1 MCSRLAKMTH
11 LITVLSKVAIRYS
24 CSYSLINFHQGKE
37 SHLVRLRGIQWG
49 HKTSIRI
56 RSIEWTP
63 VLQTAVVFL
72 GIVKEAGKNCFPRE
86 ESTRG
91 IFPRASFAHSTIP
104 NWLIPVENFRSLP
117 LLFQIVL
124 KPFCLNT
131 ARIGDGR
138 DNFYQFWSWSSSRVF
153 LDQPNRGWFC
163 RKSCF
168 RQPVC
173 EAVRNVR
180 QQNYVVG

>member
-1 MCSRLAKMTH
+1 MGQCSRLAKMTH

-138 DNFYQFWSWSSSRVF
+138 DKFYQFEVDPHPGFSWISRIVDGF
-153 LDQPNRGWFC
+153 AENPAFDNQSVKQFETSGSRTTL
-163 RKSCF
+163 
-168 RQPVC
+168 
-173 EAVRNVR
+173 
-180 QQNYVVG
+180 